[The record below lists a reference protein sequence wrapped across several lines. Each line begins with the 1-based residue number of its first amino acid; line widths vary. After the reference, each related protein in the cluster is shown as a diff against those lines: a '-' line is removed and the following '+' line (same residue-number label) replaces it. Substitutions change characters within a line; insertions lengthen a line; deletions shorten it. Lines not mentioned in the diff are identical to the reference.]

1 MGVIDLID
9 LTKTFGH
16 STVVDHLDMH
26 IEAGKIYGFVGQNG
40 AGKSTTMK
48 MIASLVRPTSGE
60 ISLFNG
66 QKNHNGNRIGAI
78 IENPGL
84 IPDLNGYDN
93 LIAKA
98 IVYGVANP
106 SQRSKEMLKLVGL
119 SGVGRKKSK
128 KYSVGM
134 KQRLGIAMALV
145 TSPDILLLDEPFN
158 GLDPQGVHDIRN
170 LLIKLNQER
179 GITIMVSTHV
189 LDQLGRMATHYGVIY
204 NGRMVREMSA
214 QQVDDECRSL
224 LKVRT
229 LDTPS
234 ALVALQNALPN
245 LQATVHEDQSIVIT
259 GDFDTQFIAQTLH
272 NSGQTVV
279 EISSQS
285 RDIEEYF
292 IALMNGGNKND

>member
-1 MGVIDLID
+1 
-9 LTKTFGH
+9 
-16 STVVDHLDMH
+16 
-26 IEAGKIYGFVGQNG
+26 
-40 AGKSTTMK
+40 
-48 MIASLVRPTSGE
+48 
-60 ISLFNG
+60 
-66 QKNHNGNRIGAI
+66 
-78 IENPGL
+78 
-84 IPDLNGYDN
+84 
-93 LIAKA
+93 
-98 IVYGVANP
+98 
-106 SQRSKEMLKLVGL
+106 
-119 SGVGRKKSK
+119 
-128 KYSVGM
+128 
-134 KQRLGIAMALV
+134 
-145 TSPDILLLDEPFN
+145 
-158 GLDPQGVHDIRN
+158 
-170 LLIKLNQER
+170 
-179 GITIMVSTHV
+179 MVSTHV